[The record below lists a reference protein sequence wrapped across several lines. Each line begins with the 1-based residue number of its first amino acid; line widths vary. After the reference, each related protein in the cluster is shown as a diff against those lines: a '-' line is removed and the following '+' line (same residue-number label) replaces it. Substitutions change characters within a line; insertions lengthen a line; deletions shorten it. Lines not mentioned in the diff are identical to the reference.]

1 MVHKRAFRFQVYAC
15 ILIAVLITGMLGLMS
30 LEHFPP
36 LDAFYFI
43 ISTIST
49 VGYGDLHPVT
59 PEGKILVIFIIITG
73 VGCFIGL
80 AANSIEYLL
89 DERER
94 KLRLEKLNMIISV
107 FFTEAGTGLI
117 RIMSAH
123 DPNIEEIRSVLMI
136 NGNWS
141 EVDFSHAQSALKKHP
156 CTIDSKSIDLE
167 EMHAF
172 LSRNRSLLLN
182 LIENPLVI
190 EDDSFTPLLRA
201 VFHLAD
207 ELTARDRLT
216 GLPESDFN
224 HLSADISRAYAVL
237 IGDWI
242 LYMRYLKDN
251 YPYLFSL
258 AMRTNPF
265 DLNAS
270 PIVQ

>member
-1 MVHKRAFRFQVYAC
+1 MVHKRIFRFQVYAC
-15 ILIAVLITGMLGLMS
+15 ILIAVLITGMVGLMT

-73 VGCFIGL
+73 VGCFVGL

-117 RIMSAH
+117 RSMSAY
-123 DPNIEEIRSVLMI
+123 DPNIEEIRSALIVKD
-136 NGNWS
+136 NWS
-141 EVDFSHAQSALKKHP
+141 EADFLRAQSVIKNHP
-156 CTIDSKSIDLE
+156 CNIDSRSVDLE
-167 EMHAF
+167 GMHVF
-172 LSRNRSLLLN
+172 LTRNRGLLLN
-182 LIENPLVI
+182 LVENPLVI

-207 ELTARDRLT
+207 ELGARDRLT
-216 GLPESDFN
+216 GLPDSDFS
-224 HLSADISRAYAVL
+224 HLSVDISRAYAVL
-237 IGDWI
+237 IEEWVI
-242 LYMRYLKDN
+242 YMRYLKNN
-251 YPYLFSL
+251 YPYLFSF

-265 DLNAS
+265 DINAS
-270 PIVQ
+270 PVVR